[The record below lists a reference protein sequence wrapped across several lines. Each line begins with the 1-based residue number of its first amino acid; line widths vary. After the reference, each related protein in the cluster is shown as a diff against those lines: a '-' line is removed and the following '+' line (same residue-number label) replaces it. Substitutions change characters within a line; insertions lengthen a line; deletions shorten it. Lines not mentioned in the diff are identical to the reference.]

1 MGRVGRGAAG
11 ARVSP
16 VREANDPDYDECP
29 GCRVPIG
36 DVLGDALFC
45 AVDRMSDDVDRV
57 SHDVTR
63 FQR

>member
-1 MGRVGRGAAG
+1 M
-11 ARVSP
+11 
-16 VREANDPDYDECP
+16 REANDPDYDECP